1 MNNEFAWLKWVG
13 LILVV
18 SILGA
23 VFYLIQNDKSKSPKA
38 DEVQQL
44 ANQKQYDEQLDQAAI
59 AIHDAQMEAQH
70 AKENPPIYESMSQE
84 QTTKFIA
91 RLEQLIAEDS
101 KVNLDH
107 LPDVA
112 AHSRK
117 YNALID
123 EAEKVYGVIDISNPY
138 RYCTSMANYARALWE
153 LKYSKATESKES
165 LDNTRKTFQA
175 SYIDAQKG
183 CLEDI
188 QAAGK

>member
-1 MNNEFAWLKWVG
+1 MSKGFKFSILAIIG
-13 LILVV
+13 LILFVIGV
-18 SILGA
+18 GSLYKPSVKKESDSIDKNIA
-23 VFYLIQNDKSKSPKA
+23 QNEQYEKSL
-38 DEVQQL
+38 E
-44 ANQKQYDEQLDQAAI
+44 QAAI
-59 AIHDAQMEAQH
+59 AMHESKLEAKQ
-70 AKENPPIYESMSQE
+70 KELNPPINASLSIE
-84 QTTKFIA
+84 QTKDFIH
-91 RLEQLIAEDS
+91 RVEQLKSTDTQ
-101 KVNLDH
+101 VNLEY

-112 AHSRK
+112 AQSRK

-123 EAEKVYGVIDISNPY
+123 EAEKLYGVIDISNPY

>member
-1 MNNEFAWLKWVG
+1 MVNNEFAWLKWVG

-38 DEVQQL
+38 NEVQQL
-44 ANQKQYDEQLDQAAI
+44 AIQKQYDEQLDQAAT

-70 AKENPPIYESMSQE
+70 TKENPPIYESMSKE

-91 RLEQLIAEDS
+91 RLEQLMAEDS

-117 YNALID
+117 YNALIE
-123 EAEKVYGVIDISNPY
+123 EAEMIYGRNDSANPM
-138 RYCTSMANYARALWE
+138 RFCTAMVSYAREMWS
-153 LKYSKATESKES
+153 LKYSKA
-165 LDNTRKTFQA
+165 DNTQEYKERTLKTFLA
-175 SYIDAQKG
+175 SYDDAKTG
-183 CLEDI
+183 CLEDV
-188 QAAGK
+188 